1 MALAKI
7 HGGAEIDIL
16 NAAELGAELDLRLGP
31 DQRREWWFDQQE
43 IARQRELEHYR
54 GMKPLARDAQLTTP
68 ALTRL
73 TITDSIVAE
82 AGLYWVLRLLSAQL
96 ASSGSFQAFITTDTD
111 TTKTAAQQRRL
122 VASSGSN
129 NQYQVFTFNPGAAIL
144 RADQGL
150 FLNAGANIISYYLS
164 GWEVPAE
171 MIGKLA

>member
-1 MALAKI
+1 MAMTEI
-7 HGGAEIDIL
+7 RGGAHVDIL
-16 NAAELGAELDLRLGP
+16 SAAELGAELDLRLGR
-31 DQRREWWFDQQE
+31 DQRGEWWVEQQE

-82 AGLYWVLRLLSAQL
+82 AGIYWVLRLLSAQL

-129 NQYQVFTFNPGAAIL
+129 NQYQVFTFNTGACIL

-150 FLNAGANIISYYLS
+150 FLNASVNIVSYFMS